1 METRAGV
8 PEPFRAGEV
17 GPEEGPTERQGEFL
31 RGCGVERGRPW
42 ERGRSDFQTGPFQ
55 AIVVRPAFPL
65 GNCRGG
71 TRVPGGAPVGEIF
84 GLPGICLLFSP
95 CWGEFPGLGA
105 ELRVCKQALACV
117 ANGVARTPEAL
128 GEARGWLKILL
139 LAEDLLERIPSSDF
153 QNSEKFSISARKQF
167 SRSC

>member
-1 METRAGV
+1 METRPGV

-17 GPEEGPTERQGEFL
+17 GLEEGPTERQGEFL

-95 CWGEFPGLGA
+95 CCRESSPAWERSSESASTRSRALRMG
-105 ELRVCKQALACV
+105 LRVL
-117 ANGVARTPEAL
+117 
-128 GEARGWLKILL
+128 RGHWGRR
-139 LAEDLLERIPSSDF
+139 EGG
-153 QNSEKFSISARKQF
+153 
-167 SRSC
+167 